1 MVIYSLCSYFLLRD
15 YIQNGE
21 QQDMDLL
28 ESTSQIFY
36 GVKTSDNTD
45 KKVSIKLDELGES
58 AILFNTGDFASDDF
72 SIVELSISDIPIN
85 YRPFLVWQT
94 KDDATI
100 NEIELSQ
107 PNGSIKSN
115 LLNHPNWKDDIVQ
128 IGIRIA
134 PQNHLGLF
142 IPLEN
147 SITINSISLRKANL
161 GSDFSLLFNFW
172 REYKPLSYV
181 AINHLEANQQIPLF
195 AQPFIFML
203 LWMSVSIVLILLT
216 MKRQMILLIALV
228 AWLFFDLLQLNNM
241 RKVSQWTNEVY
252 SEKSKIHVDQQLYD
266 IAMRVRSIL
275 GLDLDNVNKLKNT
288 KVLVL
293 SSDKYQRA
301 RVIYH
306 MLPVNSSFL
315 DINLEKN
322 TESNVSAGDFIM
334 SMSLTRNPKRPVN
347 GQLQFNDHNINVK
360 EIWNDSIVSIM
371 EVQE

>member
-21 QQDMDLL
+21 HQDMDLL

-147 SITINSISLRKANL
+147 SITINLSL
-161 GSDFSLLFNFW
+161 
-172 REYKPLSYV
+172 
-181 AINHLEANQQIPLF
+181 
-195 AQPFIFML
+195 
-203 LWMSVSIVLILLT
+203 
-216 MKRQMILLIALV
+216 
-228 AWLFFDLLQLNNM
+228 
-241 RKVSQWTNEVY
+241 
-252 SEKSKIHVDQQLYD
+252 IH
-266 IAMRVRSIL
+266 I
-275 GLDLDNVNKLKNT
+275 
-288 KVLVL
+288 
-293 SSDKYQRA
+293 
-301 RVIYH
+301 
-306 MLPVNSSFL
+306 
-315 DINLEKN
+315 
-322 TESNVSAGDFIM
+322 
-334 SMSLTRNPKRPVN
+334 
-347 GQLQFNDHNINVK
+347 
-360 EIWNDSIVSIM
+360 
-371 EVQE
+371 